1 MRIRLICLLLLASF
15 CVQAQDHYQLAPPL
29 ISYSSAFFKDSMAV
43 QIRFNQPGAEV
54 WYTLNGKEP
63 DKKSLRYKNP
73 VIIRQ
78 PGILKV
84 KSIGKGFTAS
94 ETISIGFE
102 KMGLPVKEISYSRPN
117 EYYTS
122 LPENVL
128 FDGVGGNSNFRSG
141 NWLGYDSDTVTIRVA
156 LEKPSRVS
164 DVSLNLLQDENSWIF
179 LPEQI
184 LAYYQDTA
192 SGKFLPF
199 AKETFQH
206 EGPATRAC
214 SLRHLEA
221 RTPVVTGELLLEIQ
235 VLKKMPDWHASKGSH
250 AWLFIDE
257 IIVR

>member
-1 MRIRLICLLLLASF
+1 MRIQLICFFLLFAL
-15 CVQAQDHYQLAPPL
+15 CIQAQDRYQLAPPL

-43 QIRFNQPGAEV
+43 QLRFNQPGAEIR
-54 WYTLNGKEP
+54 YTLDGKEP
-63 DKKSLRYKNP
+63 GKRSQLYKAP

-78 PGILKV
+78 PGTLKV
-84 KSIGKGFTAS
+84 KSMGKGFTAS
-94 ETISIGFE
+94 ETISISFE
-102 KMGLPVKEISYSRPN
+102 KMGLPVKEISYSRPSD
-117 EYYTS
+117 YYAS
-122 LPENVL
+122 LPKNVL
-128 FDGVGGNSNFRSG
+128 FDGVGGNSNYRSG
-141 NWLGYDSDTVTIRVA
+141 NWLGYDSDTATIHIE
-156 LEKPSRVS
+156 LEKTSRIS
-164 DVSLNLLQDENSWIF
+164 DILLNLLQDENSWIF

-184 LAYYQDTA
+184 LAYYQDSAT
-192 SGKFLPF
+192 GKFLPF

-221 RTPVVTGELLLEIQ
+221 SAPVVTRQILLEIQ

>member
-1 MRIRLICLLLLASF
+1 MRIRLICFFLFFSF
-15 CVQAQDHYQLAPPL
+15 CLHAQDDYQLAPPL

-43 QIRFNQPGAEV
+43 QLHFNQPGAEV
-54 WYTLNGKEP
+54 RYTLDGKEP
-63 DKKSLRYKNP
+63 GKRSKLYKAP

-78 PGILKV
+78 PGTLKV
-84 KSIGKGFTAS
+84 KSMGKGFIAS
-94 ETISIGFE
+94 ETISISFE
-102 KMGLPVKEISYSRPN
+102 KTGLPVKEISYSHPN
-117 EYYTS
+117 DYYAS

-141 NWLGYDSDTVTIRVA
+141 NWLGYDSDSVTIRIK
-156 LEKPSRVS
+156 LEKTSRVS
-164 DVSLNLLQDENSWIF
+164 DVLLNLLQDENSWIF

-184 LAYYQDTA
+184 LAYYQDSVT
-192 SGKFLPF
+192 GNFLPF

-214 SLRHLEA
+214 SLRHLAASE
-221 RTPVVTGELLLEIQ
+221 PVVTGQILLEIQ
-235 VLKKMPDWHASKGSH
+235 VLKKMPGWHASKGSH

>member
-1 MRIRLICLLLLASF
+1 MRIRLICFFLFFSF
-15 CVQAQDHYQLAPPL
+15 CLHAQDYYQLAPPL

-43 QIRFNQPGAEV
+43 QLHFNQPGAEV
-54 WYTLNGKEP
+54 RYTLDGKEP
-63 DKKSLRYKNP
+63 GKRSKLYKAP

-78 PGILKV
+78 PGALKV
-84 KSIGKGFTAS
+84 KSMGKGFIAS
-94 ETISIGFE
+94 ETISISFE
-102 KMGLPVKEISYSRPN
+102 KTGLPVKEISYSRPN
-117 EYYTS
+117 DYYAS

-141 NWLGYDSDTVTIRVA
+141 NWLGYDSDTVTIRIK
-156 LEKPSRVS
+156 LEKTSRVS
-164 DVSLNLLQDENSWIF
+164 DVLLNLLQDENSWIF

-184 LAYYQDTA
+184 LAYYQDSVT
-192 SGKFLPF
+192 GNFLPF

-214 SLRHLEA
+214 SLRHLAASE
-221 RTPVVTGELLLEIQ
+221 PVVTGQILLEIQ
-235 VLKKMPDWHASKGSH
+235 VLKKMPGWHASKGSH

>member
-1 MRIRLICLLLLASF
+1 MRIRLICLLLSYAF

-29 ISYSSAFFKDSMAV
+29 ISYSSAFFKDSMMV

-54 WYTLNGKEP
+54 RYTLTGEEP
-63 DKKSLRYKNP
+63 DQRSQLYKAP

-78 PGILKV
+78 PGTLKI
-84 KSIGKGFTAS
+84 KSMGNGFTAS
-94 ETISIGFE
+94 ETISIGFT

-117 EYYTS
+117 EYYAGM
-122 LPENVL
+122 PKNAL

-141 NWLGYDSDTVTIRVA
+141 NWLGYDADTVSIRIE
-156 LEKPSRVS
+156 LEKPSLVS
-164 DVSLNLLQDENSWIF
+164 DVLLNLLQDENSWIF

-184 LAYYQDTA
+184 LAYYQDSVT
-192 SGKFLPF
+192 GKFLPF

-221 RTPVVTGELLLEIQ
+221 TALVVTRQILLEIQ

-257 IIVR
+257 IIIR